1 MQKSSIEMKFKNLF
15 KVKSKLFVW
24 ITFMGS
30 KYLFS
35 LSRSLVI
42 ISHRYFRHREHP
54 VCVCG
59 RKGHNIAAQSEGV
72 QLGVMRQI
80 DCPARDCISIILS
93 ALLSSPASHDS
104 WSKRQYWNVR
114 IEDQLTKT
122 YKLCERKFA
131 AVKLKHFR
139 NILLFKLHQTNFKNA
154 RLWKMNTVTLLSSY
168 FWSYMNSTTT
178 IYCYYTVNH
187 FKKMWL
193 LSSSCLLH
201 SWHLC
206 FLLKM
211 CQAEYDDIDS

>member
-1 MQKSSIEMKFKNLF
+1 M
-15 KVKSKLFVW
+15 FVW
-24 ITFMGS
+24 ITFIGS
-30 KYLFS
+30 KYLFIQ
-35 LSRSLVI
+35 L
-42 ISHRYFRHREHP
+42 ISPPCCRHREHP

-72 QLGVMRQI
+72 QLGVIRHRQSGV
-80 DCPARDCISIILS
+80 AETVISIILS
-93 ALLSSPASHDS
+93 ALLSSPASSDS

-168 FWSYMNSTTT
+168 FWSYMSSNTT
-178 IYCYYTVNH
+178 IYCYYTVNQ
-187 FKKMWL
+187 FKKKIGL
-193 LSSSCLLH
+193 QTSSCLLH

-211 CQAEYDDIDS
+211 CQAKYDDIDY

>member
-1 MQKSSIEMKFKNLF
+1 M
-15 KVKSKLFVW
+15 FVW
-24 ITFMGS
+24 ITFIGS
-30 KYLFS
+30 KYLFIQ
-35 LSRSLVI
+35 L
-42 ISHRYFRHREHP
+42 ISPPCCRHREHP

-168 FWSYMNSTTT
+168 FWSYMSSITT

-187 FKKMWL
+187 FKKKCGSRTVHVFYIL
-193 LSSSCLLH
+193 
-201 SWHLC
+201 
-206 FLLKM
+206 
-211 CQAEYDDIDS
+211 DICVFFWKCAKPSMMI